1 MTGLKRVRPLSLI
14 TPVMLLLAL
23 ALPAA
28 GIAATSSS
36 YTKESQQ
43 AYEKQLDGG
52 LIAEGTVNK
61 RLGNLRIK
69 TTNGELFLYHY
80 PKKGEPAVV
89 AALEAHHVKVTVL
102 KPAEAAKEVH
112 PKPVK
117 HKLRYIAGGVV
128 IVVILIV
135 GGVLL
140 FRRRG
145 HEDE

>member
-1 MTGLKRVRPLSLI
+1 MTGLKRVRPLALI
-14 TPVMLLLAL
+14 TPVVLLLAL
-23 ALPAA
+23 ALPAV
-28 GIAATSSS
+28 GVAATSSS

-52 LIAEGTVNK
+52 EIAEGTVNK

-69 TTNGELFLYHY
+69 TKNGDLFLYHY
-80 PKKGEPAVV
+80 QKKGEPAVV

-102 KPAEAAKEVH
+102 APAEAAKEVH
-112 PKPVK
+112 PKVK

-145 HEDE
+145 REDE